1 MDATR
6 IVRHTL
12 IVLLLLMIPLIGMQI
27 NADIRWGLFDFVI
40 AGGILFAARLA
51 YEAIRTRLFSTS
63 HRIWM
68 VVGISL
74 VVMVVWLELAVG
86 IVGTP
91 FAGS

>member
-40 AGGILFAARLA
+40 AGGILFAAGLA

-63 HRIWM
+63 QRIWM